1 MAADSLI
8 QCVACLV
15 CTHAQT
21 GSKVFHSIDVDKSKS
36 LVASASSDPYVRVW
50 DARGK
55 GDTHTHVPTRGNS
68 LVQNAALNFSLLE
81 GVVVKLTLAPHGGW
95 VRAVQWSQDKQEQL
109 VSASYD
115 RLLKLWDTRR

>member
-15 CTHAQT
+15 CTRAQM
-21 GSKVFHSIDVDKSKS
+21 GSKVFHSIDVDRSKA

-50 DARGK
+50 DAREK
-55 GDTHTHVPTRGNS
+55 GDTPTHPPLEETPLYR
-68 LVQNAALNFSLLE
+68 NAALNFSLLE
-81 GVVVKLTLAPHGGW
+81 GVVVKMTLAPHGGW